1 MEELTIEFKDI
12 ENMLEH
18 IRSVL
23 VRVGLN
29 NLRVKFPADVTNV
42 GAKGNYVY
50 INVSQDY
57 TERGAKRKIDLN
69 MIADMAAFGRMGRQ
83 LGLKSSS
90 ELKGKKWQFQGTI
103 SFYKPR
109 ASFSI
114 WIDTIAPLGES
125 DITVRR
131 REIYAALKS
140 RNALRTEEHELSELH
155 PIRKIAIISSST
167 AAGLGDFYS
176 NLNLKEPYRPVI
188 HLYESFMQGSETVP
202 GILKAL
208 NMIKTSPVAYD
219 VVVITRGGGSAID
232 LMYFDDLDLG
242 MAISAFSREYCPI
255 LSAIGHERDFTI
267 PDFVSWKRFDTPT
280 AAAKAITEQVNT
292 HSESLNQ
299 VAVALKKEMEWLF
312 ERFFS
317 LTELEKLREFSTRVE
332 TLIERYEEQFETL
345 TERTSRRLLSEI
357 ERSASFIDSLD
368 RDSYGII
375 IERALERVSVL
386 ADNLFERAC
395 VILERHL
402 KESASALEK
411 VTIDVSMDSLLF
423 RADTSLD
430 LFEKGVVRSFERIQS
445 SASSYLDELSSGL
458 VENGGY
464 AASLI
469 FGGVV
474 LKRDS
479 HVVKS
484 VRDVARGDRLECYFA
499 DGRATTIIDEVM
511 EV

>member
-83 LGLKSSS
+83 LGLKSSN

-140 RNALRTEEHELSELH
+140 NNALRTEEHELSELQ
-155 PIRKIAIISSST
+155 PIRKIAVISSAT

-176 NLNLKEPYRPVI
+176 NLNLKEPYRPVV

-208 NMIKTSPVAYD
+208 NMIKTSLIAYD

-242 MAISAFSREYCPI
+242 MAISAFSRDYCPI

-280 AAAKAITEQVNT
+280 AAAKAITEQINT

-299 VAVALKKEMEWLF
+299 AAATLKKEMEWLF
-312 ERFFS
+312 EKTSTLAEFER
-317 LTELEKLREFSTRVE
+317 LREFATRVE
-332 TLIERYEEQFETL
+332 TLIERSDEQFETVA
-345 TERTSRRLLSEI
+345 ERTSRRLLSEI
-357 ERSASFIDSLD
+357 ERAASFIDSLD
-368 RDSYGII
+368 RDSYAIT
-375 IERALERVSVL
+375 IERTFERVLILTDS
-386 ADNLFERAC
+386 LFERAST
-395 VILERHL
+395 ILDRHL
-402 KESASALEK
+402 KESASALDK
-411 VTIDVSMDSLLF
+411 VNVDVSMDSLLF
-423 RADTSLD
+423 RTDTSLD
-430 LFEKGVVRSFERIQS
+430 LFEKGVLRSFERVES
-445 SASSYLDELSSGL
+445 NAVNNLEELSSGL
-458 VENGGY
+458 VEHGGY
-464 AASLI
+464 AASLLL
-469 FGGVV
+469 GGVV

-479 HVVKS
+479 HVVRS
-484 VRDVARGDRLECYFA
+484 AREVTRGDRLECYFA
-499 DGRATTIIDEVM
+499 DGCATTIIDEVT

>member
-1 MEELTIEFKDI
+1 MEEFTLEFKDI
-12 ENMLEH
+12 ENLLEH
-18 IRSVL
+18 IKSVL

-29 NLRVKFPADVTNV
+29 NLRVRFPADVTNV
-42 GAKGNYVY
+42 GSKGNYVY

-57 TERGAKRKIDLN
+57 TERGIKRKIDLN
-69 MIADMAAFGRMGRQ
+69 MIAELAAFGRMGRQ

-131 REIYAALKS
+131 REIYNALKS
-140 RNALRTEEHELSELH
+140 RNALRTEEHELSELQ
-155 PIRKIAIISSST
+155 PIRKIAVISSPT

-176 NLNLKEPYRPVI
+176 NLNLKEPYKPVI

-208 NMIKTSPVAYD
+208 NMIKTSPIEYD

-242 MAISAFSREYCPI
+242 MAISVFSREYCPI

-280 AAAKAITEQVNT
+280 AAAKAITEQVNNYI
-292 HSESLNQ
+292 ESLNQ
-299 VAVALKKEMEWLF
+299 AEATLKKEIEWLF
-312 ERFFS
+312 ERALS
-317 LTELEKLREFSTRVE
+317 LTEFEKLRDFSTRVE
-332 TLIERYEEQFETL
+332 TLIERSEEQFETVA
-345 TERTSRRLLSEI
+345 ERASRRLLSEI
-357 ERSASFIDSLD
+357 ERAASFIDSLD
-368 RDSYGII
+368 RDSYSII
-375 IERALERVSVL
+375 IERVLERVSIL
-386 ADNLFERAC
+386 TDNLFERAC
-395 VILERHL
+395 VILDRHL
-402 KESASALEK
+402 EESTSALEK
-411 VTIDVSMDSLLF
+411 VTIDVSLDNLLF

-430 LFEKGVVRSFERIQS
+430 LFEKGVARSLERILS

-458 VENGGY
+458 VEHGGY

-469 FGGVV
+469 LGGVV
-474 LKRDS
+474 LKRGS
-479 HVVKS
+479 QVVKS
-484 VRDVARGDRLECYFA
+484 VIDVARGDRLECYLA
-499 DGRATTIIDEVM
+499 DGRATIIIDEVM